1 MKVSIRTQIDSVA
14 LALANKR
21 GYIEN
26 LRRLIK
32 KKQRPEIELTMAESS
47 IPGLEAA
54 VKTLEW
60 LEKNETR
67 IKEALSNKGVA

>member
-1 MKVSIRTQIDSVA
+1 MKINIRTQIDAVA
-14 LALANKR
+14 LALVNKK
-21 GYIEN
+21 GHIEN
-26 LRRLIK
+26 LRRLIA
-32 KKQRPEIELTMAESS
+32 KKQRPEIELTIAENS

-67 IKEALSNKGVA
+67 IKDALANKRVT

>member
-1 MKVSIRTQIDSVA
+1 MKVSIRTQIDAVT
-14 LALANKR
+14 LALVNKK
-21 GYIEN
+21 GHIEN
-26 LRRLIK
+26 LRRLIS
-32 KKQRPEIELTMAESS
+32 KKQRPEMELTIAENS

-67 IKEALSNKGVA
+67 IKTALTDKKVT